1 MCDFRPIQEAGIMG
15 LTAQTQEGRK
25 TWAQRLKWLLGG
37 RRWHLLLVSHTW
49 ALQCPDSEA
58 QLRLP

>member
-1 MCDFRPIQEAGIMG
+1 MG